1 MEVKA
6 SVNKIK
12 RAIKWD
18 DVVFYAVMAFIPV
31 VQFFLMYICV
41 NFNSVLLA
49 FQNVDP
55 LNTGSFLTFANM
67 QEAFSILTSPE
78 FLRFESNSVLMM
90 LLIAGI
96 GTCLGLFFSF
106 YIYKQYAFSNAFKI
120 ILYLPS
126 IISAVVM
133 AIIFSN
139 FAEIAIPAYVEEF
152 TGVKIKG
159 LIDDKNTVFATV
171 VFYNI
176 WIGFGTSVLLYSNNM
191 SGISQEI
198 VESAHLDGAS
208 GLQEFWYISLPRVYP
223 VMTTFVITSV
233 AGIFTNQFQVYTL
246 IPSNVDNSVKSLGY
260 YLFSEAASVAS
271 SPSPIVY
278 AKLSAM
284 GIILTSICIPLT
296 FAVRWLME
304 KYGPSEE

>member
-6 SVNKIK
+6 SVNKKK

-126 IISAVVM
+126 IISTVVM

-176 WIGFGTSVLLYSNNM
+176 WIGFGTSARPVYF
-191 SGISQEI
+191 
-198 VESAHLDGAS
+198 SAALSALAFSTRMIALWAS
-208 GLQEFWYISLPRVYP
+208 G
-223 VMTTFVITSV
+223 MSV
-233 AGIFTNQFQVYTL
+233 STALRYQAI
-246 IPSNVDNSVKSLGY
+246 
-260 YLFSEAASVAS
+260 AS
-271 SPSPIVY
+271 SKSCATPSPF
-278 AKLSAM
+278 S
-284 GIILTSICIPLT
+284 
-296 FAVRWLME
+296 
-304 KYGPSEE
+304 